1 MCKLVDEFELSQSKL
16 SYHLKLLLDNNLI
29 VKISQGKWNYY
40 DINKET
46 LKNVLNENI
55 IEEILKVK
63 YNCLKI
69 ETVIFFMLLN
79 FTQAFTIILFNCNKI
94 ILMEYIK

>member
-1 MCKLVDEFELSQSKL
+1 MSYEEIFKALADKKRLEILRTLNKKGSTCVCKLVDEFELSQSKL

-46 LKNVLNENI
+46 LKNVLNEKI
-55 IEEILKVK
+55 IEEILK
-63 YNCLKI
+63 
-69 ETVIFFMLLN
+69 
-79 FTQAFTIILFNCNKI
+79 
-94 ILMEYIK
+94 